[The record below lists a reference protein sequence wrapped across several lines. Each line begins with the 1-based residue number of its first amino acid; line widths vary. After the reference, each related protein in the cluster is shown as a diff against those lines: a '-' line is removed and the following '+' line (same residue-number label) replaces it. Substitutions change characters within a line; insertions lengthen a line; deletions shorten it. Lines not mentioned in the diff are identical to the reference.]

1 MNTDNHNFFQNAENM
16 GAVVL
21 IVERFL
27 PTKTTQVLVKSTR
40 KIIGKICDNFYSN
53 PAEKLKIIG
62 ITGTNGKTTSS
73 YMMSKILLKANKN
86 VGVIGTNGV
95 YINDKFM
102 PSSLTTPDPI
112 KLYQIFDAMVKSE
125 VEWVVMEVS
134 AHALDLSKVEGIVFE
149 VAVFTNLTQDH
160 LDYFKSMENYAK
172 AKQKLF
178 TKKFAKKCIFNIDSL
193 YGRDFARNCDTEFL
207 NYGLMGQSDISIANL
222 KMNFSGS
229 VFSVVTNNKDFEVE
243 QNLVGKFNVY
253 NALGV
258 VAASV
263 AIGLS
268 NEVISSGLRSLKS
281 VPGRFELVSKKPC
294 DVIVDFAH
302 TPDGLANV
310 LKKVKAIAK
319 GKIFCIFG
327 CGGNRDAGKRAEMGL
342 ISTLYSVL
350 VIVTEFLLYTV

>member
-1 MNTDNHNFFQNAENM
+1 MK
-16 GAVVL
+16 
-21 IVERFL
+21 
-27 PTKTTQVLVKSTR
+27 KT
-40 KIIGKICDNFYSN
+40 I
-53 PAEKLKIIG
+53 
-62 ITGTNGKTTSS
+62 
-73 YMMSKILLKANKN
+73 
-86 VGVIGTNGV
+86 
-95 YINDKFM
+95 
-102 PSSLTTPDPI
+102 
-112 KLYQIFDAMVKSE
+112 
-125 VEWVVMEVS
+125 
-134 AHALDLSKVEGIVFE
+134 
-149 VAVFTNLTQDH
+149 
-160 LDYFKSMENYAK
+160 
-172 AKQKLF
+172 
-178 TKKFAKKCIFNIDSL
+178 
-193 YGRDFARNCDTEFL
+193 
-207 NYGLMGQSDISIANL
+207 IANL

-229 VFSVVTNNKDFEVE
+229 VFSVVANNKDFEVE

-310 LKKVKAIAK
+310 LKTVKAIAK

-342 ISTLYSVL
+342 ISTLYSDL
-350 VIVTEFLLYTV
+350 VIVTSDNPRFEKPEKIVADIMSGIENKSKVYNILDRQKAIIFAIKMAQKDDVVLICGKGAEDYQEIDGIKYPFSDKDVVCKYVKQKIENN